1 MKANEYQQEMKK
13 FVSNIKVEP
22 EQSELIMSALGV
34 AGEAGEYADLIKKVV
49 LHGKSLDRDTLL
61 KNLVMCG
68 WYVALACNCLNVPL
82 EEVFDINIDK
92 LSKRY
97 STGKFTVEEA
107 NNKKNR

>member
-1 MKANEYQQEMKK
+1 
-13 FVSNIKVEP
+13 
-22 EQSELIMSALGV
+22 
-34 AGEAGEYADLIKKVV
+34 
-49 LHGKSLDRDTLL
+49 
-61 KNLVMCG
+61 MC

-107 NNKKNR
+107 NNKKIGDV